1 MEIKPY
7 KIILDNLRNEGE
19 KEIDRLLSLI
29 EQESFYIDYKEVS
42 SQNGD
47 NKLSESDRKNY
58 AKAISGFAN
67 TSGGILIWGVRED
80 SNNFSKKK
88 IDNPD
93 NFVKIL
99 NNEVSILTL
108 PAQNEVNSFA
118 IKDEENKGFV
128 ITEIPK
134 YYFSPV
140 QIISKIKD
148 SQYKYFIRSGSSFCP
163 ANHDILSG
171 LYNRQ
176 RASKIINFWTTDDGV
191 KTYNED
197 DKIINVKFGLNLQ
210 NKGLGVLRDIWV
222 NFTSSAL
229 NIQLEKTPCFHIFN
243 AWNAFGQA
251 INLITKDNFKFAPQQ
266 IINPFYISLTIKKD
280 KIINDAYI
288 YISYGADQVIPSELD
303 IKINKETID
312 NFIKKEH
319 KNINE
324 FLSHFGFSK
333 NND

>member
-1 MEIKPY
+1 M
-7 KIILDNLRNEGE
+7 
-19 KEIDRLLSLI
+19 
-29 EQESFYIDYKEVS
+29 
-42 SQNGD
+42 
-47 NKLSESDRKNY
+47 
-58 AKAISGFAN
+58 
-67 TSGGILIWGVRED
+67 
-80 SNNFSKKK
+80 
-88 IDNPD
+88 
-93 NFVKIL
+93 
-99 NNEVSILTL
+99 
-108 PAQNEVNSFA
+108 
-118 IKDEENKGFV
+118 
-128 ITEIPK
+128 
-134 YYFSPV
+134 
-140 QIISKIKD
+140 
-148 SQYKYFIRSGSSFCP
+148 
-163 ANHDILSG
+163 
-171 LYNRQ
+171 
-176 RASKIINFWTTDDGV
+176 
-191 KTYNED
+191 
-197 DKIINVKFGLNLQ
+197 NLQ

-312 NFIKKEH
+312 NFIKKEN

>member
-47 NKLSESDRKNY
+47 NKLSESDRKSY

-108 PAQNEVNSFA
+108 PAQN
-118 IKDEENKGFV
+118 
-128 ITEIPK
+128 
-134 YYFSPV
+134 
-140 QIISKIKD
+140 
-148 SQYKYFIRSGSSFCP
+148 
-163 ANHDILSG
+163 
-171 LYNRQ
+171 
-176 RASKIINFWTTDDGV
+176 
-191 KTYNED
+191 
-197 DKIINVKFGLNLQ
+197 
-210 NKGLGVLRDIWV
+210 
-222 NFTSSAL
+222 
-229 NIQLEKTPCFHIFN
+229 
-243 AWNAFGQA
+243 
-251 INLITKDNFKFAPQQ
+251 
-266 IINPFYISLTIKKD
+266 
-280 KIINDAYI
+280 
-288 YISYGADQVIPSELD
+288 
-303 IKINKETID
+303 
-312 NFIKKEH
+312 
-319 KNINE
+319 
-324 FLSHFGFSK
+324 
-333 NND
+333 